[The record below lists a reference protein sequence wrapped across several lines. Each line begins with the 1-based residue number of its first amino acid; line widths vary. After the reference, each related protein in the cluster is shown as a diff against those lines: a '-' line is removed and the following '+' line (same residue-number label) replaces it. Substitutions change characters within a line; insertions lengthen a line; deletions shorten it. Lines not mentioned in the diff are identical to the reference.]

1 MEIVINYILPN
12 AVMFG
17 GLYLAAKGIEAAS
30 WYVICNY
37 DAIITKLQ
45 GN

>member
-1 MEIVINYILPN
+1 MEILINYILPN

-17 GLYLAAKGIEAAS
+17 GLCLAAKGIEAAS
-30 WYVICNY
+30 WYVICNH
-37 DAIITKLQ
+37 DVIIAKLQ

>member
-1 MEIVINYILPN
+1 MEILINYILPN

-30 WYVICNY
+30 WYFICNH
-37 DAIITKLQ
+37 DAIIAKLER
-45 GN
+45 N